1 MEKEKKGFAGF
12 VKRNWLVILTGLTVG
27 AAAVVLTALGNPK
40 NMGFCIACFER
51 DIAGALSFHKAG
63 VVQYFR
69 PEIVGLVVGAMGM
82 AMIKKEW
89 HPQGGSSPFTRFM
102 LGMLVMIGALVF
114 LGCPLRMV
122 IRIGG
127 GDVNALIGL
136 LGFVVGIVIG
146 TFPLRFGFTLNR
158 AYKQN
163 AFEGLFFPILMAALL
178 VLSLVTPLFAKSEE
192 GPGSMH
198 APWYAALLIA
208 IVVGALCQRSRL
220 CMAGGVRDVVLF
232 KDFHLIYG
240 FIAII
245 VAVLCGNVVVNVIN
259 AVMPLFK
266 DGMPDHPIA
275 HILNA
280 INGARPLFRFAMAD
294 QPIAH
299 TDGVFN
305 FLGMALVG
313 WGSVL
318 LGGCPLRQL
327 ILAGEGNSDSAVT
340 VFGFIAGAAVS
351 HNFGLASSA
360 KGIGEGPVLWVLIAG
375 FVILAVLSIVNT
387 KRRA

>member
-1 MEKEKKGFAGF
+1 MEQKGFAGF
-12 VKRNWLVILTGLTVG
+12 VKRNWLVILTGLIVG

-51 DIAGALSFHKAG
+51 DIAGALKFHSAG

-69 PEIVGLVVGAMGM
+69 PEIVGLVLGAMIM
-82 AMIKKEW
+82 SMIKKEW
-89 HPQGGSSPFTRFM
+89 KPQGGSSPITRFV

-136 LGFVVGIVIG
+136 LGFIIGIVIG

-163 AFEGLFFPILMAALL
+163 KAEGLVFPILL
-178 VLSLVTPLFAKSEE
+178 VVLFILSLIPDLFAKSTE
-192 GPGSMH
+192 GPGSMR

-208 IVVGALCQRSRL
+208 LVVGALCQRSRL
-220 CMAGGVRDVVLF
+220 CMAGGVRDVVMF
-232 KDFHLIYG
+232 KDFHLVYG
-240 FIAII
+240 FLAII
-245 VAVLCGNVVVNVIN
+245 VAVLVGNLITYN
-259 AVMPLFK
+259 
-266 DGMPDHPIA
+266 
-275 HILNA
+275 
-280 INGARPLFRFAMAD
+280 FRFGLAD

-299 TDGVFN
+299 TDGIFN
-305 FLGMALVG
+305 FLGMVLVG

-360 KGIGEGPVLWVLIAG
+360 KGIGAGPVLWVLIAG
-375 FVILAVLSIVNT
+375 FVILAALSVFNT

>member
-1 MEKEKKGFAGF
+1 METSKKGFLGF
-12 VKRNWLVILTGLTVG
+12 FQKHWLVILTGLVVG
-27 AAAVVLTALGNPK
+27 TAAVVLTALGNPK

-51 DIAGALSFHKAG
+51 DIAGALKFHTAG
-63 VVQYFR
+63 IVQYFR
-69 PEIVGLVVGAMGM
+69 PEIVGLVLGAMIM
-82 AMIKKEW
+82 SMIKKEW
-89 HPQGGSSPFTRFM
+89 KPQGGSSPFTRFL

-127 GDVNALIGL
+127 GDVNALVGL

-163 AFEGLFFPILMAALL
+163 TMEGLLFPILLIVLL
-178 VLSLVTPLFAKSEE
+178 VLSLIPDLFAKSTE

-208 IVVGALCQRSRL
+208 LVVGALCQRSRL

-240 FIAII
+240 FLAII
-245 VAVLCGNVVVNVIN
+245 VAVVVGNLITHN
-259 AVMPLFK
+259 FK
-266 DGMPDHPIA
+266 FG
-275 HILNA
+275 L
-280 INGARPLFRFAMAD
+280 AD

-327 ILAGEGNSDSAVT
+327 ILAGEGNSDSAIT

-360 KGIGEGPVLWVLIAG
+360 KGIGAGPVLWVLIAG
-375 FVILAVLSIVNT
+375 FVILAALSVFNT

>member
-1 MEKEKKGFAGF
+1 MEKTQKGFAGF
-12 VKRNWLVILTGLTVG
+12 VKRNWLVILTGLIVG

-51 DIAGALSFHKAG
+51 DIAGALKFHSAG

-69 PEIVGLVVGAMGM
+69 PEIVGLVLGAMIM
-82 AMIKKEW
+82 SMIKKEW
-89 HPQGGSSPFTRFM
+89 KPQGGSSPITRFV

-136 LGFVVGIVIG
+136 LGFIVGIVIG

-163 AFEGLFFPILMAALL
+163 KAEGLVFPILL
-178 VLSLVTPLFAKSEE
+178 VVLFILSLIPDLFAKSTE
-192 GPGSMH
+192 GPGSMR

-208 IVVGALCQRSRL
+208 LVVGALCQRSRL
-220 CMAGGVRDVVLF
+220 CMAGGVRDVVMF
-232 KDFHLIYG
+232 KDFHLVYG
-240 FIAII
+240 FLAII
-245 VAVLCGNVVVNVIN
+245 VAVLVGNLITHN
-259 AVMPLFK
+259 FK
-266 DGMPDHPIA
+266 FG
-275 HILNA
+275 L
-280 INGARPLFRFAMAD
+280 AD

-305 FLGMALVG
+305 FLGMVLVG

-360 KGIGEGPVLWVLIAG
+360 KGIGAGPVLWVLIAG
-375 FVILAVLSIVNT
+375 FVILAALSVFNT

>member
-1 MEKEKKGFAGF
+1 METEKKGFAGF
-12 VKRNWLVILTGLTVG
+12 IKRNWLVILTGLIVG
-27 AAAVVLTALGNPK
+27 AAAVILTALGNPK

-51 DIAGALSFHKAG
+51 DIAGALKFHTAG

-69 PEIVGLVVGAMGM
+69 PEIVGLVLGACIMSL
-82 AMIKKEW
+82 IKKEW
-89 HPQGGSSPFTRFM
+89 KPQGGSSPFTRFV

-127 GDVNALIGL
+127 GDVNALVGL

-146 TFPLRFGFTLNR
+146 TFPLRFGFSLNR

-163 AFEGLFFPILMAALL
+163 AFEGLLFPILLVVL
-178 VLSLVTPLFAKSEE
+178 FVLSLIPELFAKSTE

-232 KDFHLIYG
+232 RDFHLIYG
-240 FIAII
+240 FLAII
-245 VAVLCGNVVVNVIN
+245 VAVVIGNLITKS
-259 AVMPLFK
+259 FK
-266 DGMPDHPIA
+266 FGI
-275 HILNA
+275 
-280 INGARPLFRFAMAD
+280 AD

-299 TDGVFN
+299 TDGIFN

-360 KGIGEGPVLWVLIAG
+360 KGIGSGPVLWVLIAG
-375 FVILAVLSIVNT
+375 FVILAALSVFNT

>member
-1 MEKEKKGFAGF
+1 MENTKKGFMGF
-12 VKRNWLVILTGLTVG
+12 LQRHWLVIVTGIVTG
-27 AAAVVLTALGNPK
+27 AAAVALTKLGNPA

-51 DIAGALSFHKAG
+51 DIAGALKFHTFGAT
-63 VVQYFR
+63 QYFR
-69 PEIVGLVVGAMGM
+69 PEIVGLVIGAMCM

-89 HPQGGSSPFTRFM
+89 RPQGGSSPFTRFI

-127 GDVNALIGL
+127 GDVNALVGL
-136 LGFVVGIVIG
+136 AGFIVGIVIG
-146 TFPLRFGFTLNR
+146 TFPLRFGFSLNR

-163 AFEGLFFPILMAALL
+163 KTEGLFFPILLVVL
-178 VLSLVTPLFAKSEE
+178 FVLSLVTTLFAKTTDATK
-192 GPGSMH
+192 PGGKQ
-198 APWYAALLIA
+198 AVWYIALAIA
-208 IVVGALCQRSRL
+208 FVVGALCQRSRL
-220 CMAGGVRDVVLF
+220 CMAGGVRDAVMF
-232 KDFHLIYG
+232 RDFHLVYG

-245 VAVLCGNVVVNVIN
+245 VTVLIGNLIFGS
-259 AVMPLFK
+259 FK
-266 DGMPDHPIA
+266 FGTE
-275 HILNA
+275 
-280 INGARPLFRFAMAD
+280 G

-299 TDGVFN
+299 TDGLYN

-327 ILAGEGNSDSAVT
+327 VLAGEGNSDSAIT

-351 HNFGLASSA
+351 HNFGLASGGT
-360 KGIGEGPVLWVLIAG
+360 GIGEGPVLWVLIAG
-375 FVILAVLSIVNT
+375 FVILALLSVFNI
-387 KRRA
+387 KRQKA

>member
-1 MEKEKKGFAGF
+1 MENTQKGFAGF
-12 VKRNWLVILTGLTVG
+12 VKRNWLVILTGLIVG

-51 DIAGALSFHKAG
+51 DIAGALKFHSAG
-63 VVQYFR
+63 AVQYFR
-69 PEIVGLVVGAMGM
+69 PEIVGLVLGAMIM
-82 AMIKKEW
+82 SMIKKEW
-89 HPQGGSSPFTRFM
+89 KPQGGSSPITRFV

-136 LGFVVGIVIG
+136 LGFIVGIVIG

-163 AFEGLFFPILMAALL
+163 KAEGLVFPILL
-178 VLSLVTPLFAKSEE
+178 VVLFILSLIPDLFAKSTE
-192 GPGSMH
+192 GPGSMC

-208 IVVGALCQRSRL
+208 LVVGALCQRSRL
-220 CMAGGVRDVVLF
+220 CMAGGVRDVVMF
-232 KDFHLIYG
+232 KDFHLVYG
-240 FIAII
+240 FLAII
-245 VAVLCGNVVVNVIN
+245 AAVLVGNLITHN
-259 AVMPLFK
+259 
-266 DGMPDHPIA
+266 
-275 HILNA
+275 
-280 INGARPLFRFAMAD
+280 FRFGLAD

-299 TDGVFN
+299 TDGIFN
-305 FLGMALVG
+305 FLGMVLVG

-360 KGIGEGPVLWVLIAG
+360 KGIGAGSVLWVLIAG
-375 FVILAVLSIVNT
+375 FVILAALSVFNT

>member
-1 MEKEKKGFAGF
+1 MEKEKKGFGGF
-12 VKRNWLVILTGLTVG
+12 VQTNWLVILTGLLVG

-51 DIAGALSFHKAG
+51 DIAGALKFHSAG

-69 PEIVGLVVGAMGM
+69 PEIVGLVLGSMIM
-82 AMIKKEW
+82 ALIKKEW
-89 HPQGGSSPFTRFM
+89 KPQGGSSPFTRFL

-127 GDVNALIGL
+127 GDVNALVGL
-136 LGFVVGIVIG
+136 LGFIVGIVIG
-146 TFPLRFGFTLNR
+146 TFPLRFGFSLNR

-163 AFEGLFFPILMAALL
+163 ALEGLLFPILLVIL
-178 VLSLVTPLFAKSEE
+178 FVLSLLPELFARSEK

-208 IVVGALCQRSRL
+208 LLVGALCQRSRL

-240 FIAII
+240 FLAII
-245 VAVLCGNVVVNVIN
+245 IAVVVGNLITHN
-259 AVMPLFK
+259 FK
-266 DGMPDHPIA
+266 FGLA
-275 HILNA
+275 E
-280 INGARPLFRFAMAD
+280 

-305 FLGMALVG
+305 FLGMVLVG

-327 ILAGEGNSDSAVT
+327 ILAGEGNSDSAIT

-360 KGIGEGPVLWVLIAG
+360 DGIGSGPVLWVLIAG
-375 FVILAVLSIVNT
+375 YVILAAVSVFNI

>member
-1 MEKEKKGFAGF
+1 METEKKGFAGF
-12 VKRNWLVILTGLTVG
+12 IKRNWLVILTGLIVG
-27 AAAVVLTALGNPK
+27 AAAVILTALGNPK

-51 DIAGALSFHKAG
+51 DIAGALKFHTAG

-69 PEIVGLVVGAMGM
+69 PEIVGLVLGACIMSL
-82 AMIKKEW
+82 IKKEW
-89 HPQGGSSPFTRFM
+89 KPQGGSSPFTRFV

-127 GDVNALIGL
+127 GDVNALVGL

-146 TFPLRFGFTLNR
+146 TFPLRFGFSLNR

-163 AFEGLFFPILMAALL
+163 AFEGLLFPILLVVL
-178 VLSLVTPLFAKSEE
+178 FVLSLIPELFAKSTE

-240 FIAII
+240 FLAII
-245 VAVLCGNVVVNVIN
+245 VAVVIGNLITKS
-259 AVMPLFK
+259 FK
-266 DGMPDHPIA
+266 FGI
-275 HILNA
+275 
-280 INGARPLFRFAMAD
+280 AD

-299 TDGVFN
+299 TDGIFN

-360 KGIGEGPVLWVLIAG
+360 KGIGSGPVLWVLIAG
-375 FVILAVLSIVNT
+375 FVILAALSVFNT

>member
-1 MEKEKKGFAGF
+1 METEKKGFAGF
-12 VKRNWLVILTGLTVG
+12 IKRNWLVILTGLIVG
-27 AAAVVLTALGNPK
+27 AAAVILTALGNPK

-51 DIAGALSFHKAG
+51 DIAGALKFHSAG

-69 PEIVGLVVGAMGM
+69 PEIVGLVLGACIMSL
-82 AMIKKEW
+82 IKKEW
-89 HPQGGSSPFTRFM
+89 KPQGGSSPFTRFV

-127 GDVNALIGL
+127 GDVNALVGL

-146 TFPLRFGFTLNR
+146 TFPLRFGFSLNR

-163 AFEGLFFPILMAALL
+163 AFEGLLFPILFVVLF
-178 VLSLVTPLFAKSEE
+178 VLSLIPELFAKSTE

-240 FIAII
+240 FLAII
-245 VAVLCGNVVVNVIN
+245 VAVVIGNLITKS
-259 AVMPLFK
+259 FK
-266 DGMPDHPIA
+266 FGI
-275 HILNA
+275 
-280 INGARPLFRFAMAD
+280 AD

-299 TDGVFN
+299 TDGIFN

-360 KGIGEGPVLWVLIAG
+360 KGIGSGPVLWVLIAG
-375 FVILAVLSIVNT
+375 FVILAALSVFNT

>member
-1 MEKEKKGFAGF
+1 MEKQQSGFAGF
-12 VKRNWLVILTGLTVG
+12 VKRNWLVILTGLIVG
-27 AAAVVLTALGNPK
+27 AAAVILTALGNPK

-51 DIAGALSFHKAG
+51 DIAGSLKFHSAE

-69 PEIVGLVVGAMGM
+69 PEIVGLVLGAMIM
-82 AMIKKEW
+82 SMIRKEW
-89 HPQGGSSPFTRFM
+89 KPQGGSSPITRFV

-136 LGFVVGIVIG
+136 LGFIAGIVIG

-163 AFEGLFFPILMAALL
+163 KAEGLVFPILLAVLF
-178 VLSLVTPLFAKSEE
+178 VLSLLPELFSRSEQ
-192 GPGSMH
+192 GPGSQH
-198 APWYAALLIA
+198 APWIAALLIA

-240 FIAII
+240 FLAII
-245 VAVLCGNVVVNVIN
+245 VAVLVGNLITHN
-259 AVMPLFK
+259 FK
-266 DGMPDHPIA
+266 FG
-275 HILNA
+275 L
-280 INGARPLFRFAMAD
+280 AD

-299 TDGVFN
+299 TDGIFN

-360 KGIGEGPVLWVLIAG
+360 KGIGAGPVLWVLIAG
-375 FVILAVLSIVNT
+375 FVILAALSVFNT
-387 KRRA
+387 KRRV

>member
-1 MEKEKKGFAGF
+1 MEKESAKGRFLKDHLLII
-12 VKRNWLVILTGLTVG
+12 VTGLLIG
-27 AAAVVLTALGNPK
+27 AAAVVLQALGNPK
-40 NMGFCIACFER
+40 NMGFCIACFVR
-51 DIAGALSFHKAG
+51 DISGTLQFHQAA

-69 PEIVGLVVGAMGM
+69 PEIAGLVIGAMLM

-89 HPQGGSSPFTRFM
+89 RPQGGSSMVTRFFI
-102 LGMLVMIGALVF
+102 GMFVVIGALVF

-127 GDVNALIGL
+127 GDLNAVVGLVGFIAGILIGL
-136 LGFVVGIVIG
+136 IPLKNGFS
-146 TFPLRFGFTLNR
+146 LNR

-163 AFEGLFFPILMAALL
+163 AIEGLIFPAVLLILF
-178 VLSLVTPLFAKSEE
+178 VLSLATDLFKVSES

-198 APWYAALLIA
+198 APWIIALLIA
-208 IVVGALCQRSRL
+208 VIVGALCQRSRL
-220 CMAGGVRDVVLF
+220 CMAGGIRDVVLF
-232 KDFHLIYG
+232 KDFHLVLG
-240 FIAII
+240 FVSIL
-245 VAVLCGNVVVNVIN
+245 VAVVIGNLITGN
-259 AVMPLFK
+259 FK
-266 DGMPDHPIA
+266 PG
-275 HILNA
+275 
-280 INGARPLFRFAMAD
+280 FTD
-294 QPIAH
+294 QPVAH

-305 FLGMALVG
+305 FLGMLMVG

-340 VFGFIAGAAVS
+340 VLGYIAGAAVA

-360 KGIGEGPVLWVLIAG
+360 SGIGAGPVLWVLIAG
-375 FVILAVLSIVNT
+375 FVFFTLLSIFNC

>member
-1 MEKEKKGFAGF
+1 MEKKQKGFAGF
-12 VKRNWLVILTGLTVG
+12 VKRNWLVILTGLIVG

-51 DIAGALSFHKAG
+51 DIAGALKFHSAG

-69 PEIVGLVVGAMGM
+69 PEIVGLVLGAMIM
-82 AMIKKEW
+82 SMIRKEW
-89 HPQGGSSPFTRFM
+89 KPQGGSSPITRFV

-136 LGFVVGIVIG
+136 LGFIVGIVIG

-163 AFEGLFFPILMAALL
+163 KAEGLVFPILL
-178 VLSLVTPLFAKSEE
+178 VVLFILSLIPDLFAKSTE
-192 GPGSMH
+192 GPGSMR

-208 IVVGALCQRSRL
+208 LVVGALCQRSRL
-220 CMAGGVRDVVLF
+220 CMAGGVRDVVMF
-232 KDFHLIYG
+232 KDFHLVYG
-240 FIAII
+240 FLAII
-245 VAVLCGNVVVNVIN
+245 VAVLVGNLITHN
-259 AVMPLFK
+259 
-266 DGMPDHPIA
+266 
-275 HILNA
+275 
-280 INGARPLFRFAMAD
+280 FRFGLAD

-299 TDGVFN
+299 TDGIFN
-305 FLGMALVG
+305 FLGMVLVG

-360 KGIGEGPVLWVLIAG
+360 KGIGAGPVLWVLIAG
-375 FVILAVLSIVNT
+375 FVILAALSVFNT